1 MRQDKKVRRVTLQFL
16 VELAR
21 IGQRLGLEALF
32 GQVAH
37 QKIAQTRI
45 VVDDKD
51 FGAELFHRIAS

>member
-1 MRQDKKVRRVTLQFL
+1 MRRVTLQFL

-21 IGQRLGLEALF
+21 IGQRLDLQTLF
-32 GQVAH
+32 RQVTNE
-37 QKIAQTRI
+37 KIAQARI